1 MTKKIRSLREIRSL
15 AARAVWALVTRR
27 EGSVGVCVHGARGR
41 CVELAMVLN
50 RAPPLRVLPKRSTD
64 PSPLVLSLSNRF
76 RSR

>member
-50 RAPPLRVLPKRSTD
+50 RAPLRVLPKRSTD